1 MVKKQKFNNQVWLLA
16 TGRLLSQ
23 IGTGFTL
30 FYAPLFFVNQVGL
43 SPTLVGLGLSSASIS
58 GVIGRFLGGS
68 FCDSPQWGR
77 RRTLLLSALVSAV
90 ASVILALTYNF
101 STLVV
106 GNLLLGLGV
115 GLYWPATEAA
125 VADLTTIEQRNEAFA
140 VTRLADSLGL
150 SIGVVLGGALISL
163 GGNYRTLFLIDGIS
177 YLVFFALVYKVIKE
191 TYNFLEAPSR
201 GNNNWLIA
209 LRDRNLIIYISVN
222 ILFTTYIAQI
232 QSTLPLYFRNFITS
246 GEFSTNI
253 ISLLFSWHIVCA
265 VLFQIPIVRLLNS
278 YSRTH
283 NLMLSMLLWCLGFG
297 LVWLTGIVKF
307 NALFCAFLALGIFA
321 IAIVSYTPSASALV
335 VDLSPDNL
343 RGIYLSLNSQCWA
356 IGYFIGPALGGW
368 VLDQS
373 QFFVHSFWLAMAVSV
388 ILGIFILHI
397 LEQRLKKRVLSDGI

>member
-16 TGRLLSQ
+16 TGRFLSQ

-43 SPTLVGLGLSSASIS
+43 SPTLVGVGLSSASIS
-58 GVIGRFLGGS
+58 GVVGRFLGGS

-77 RRTLLLSALVSAV
+77 RRTLLLSALISAV

-101 STLVV
+101 LTLVI

-115 GLYWPATEAA
+115 GLYWPATEAV
-125 VADLTTIEQRNEAFA
+125 VADLTTREQRNEAFA

-150 SIGVVLGGALISL
+150 SIGIVLGGALISL
-163 GGNYRTLFLIDGIS
+163 GGNYRILFLIDGIS
-177 YLVFFALVYKVIKE
+177 FLVFFALVYKVIKE
-191 TYNFLEAPSR
+191 TYSFFQVPIQ
-201 GNNNWLIA
+201 NNNKWSIA

-232 QSTLPLYFRNFITS
+232 QSTMPLYFSNFISS
-246 GEFSTNI
+246 GGFSTKV
-253 ISLLFSWHIVCA
+253 ISLLFTWHITWA
-265 VLFQIPIVRLLNS
+265 VLLQIPIMRLLNR

-283 NLMLSMLLWCLGFG
+283 NLMLSMLLWCLGFA
-297 LVWLTGIVKF
+297 LIWLTGIVKF

-356 IGYFIGPALGGW
+356 IGYFVGPALGGW

-373 QFFVHSFWLAMAVSV
+373 PFFVHSFWLAMAVSV
-388 ILGIFILHI
+388 VLGIFILHI
-397 LEQRLKKRVLSDGI
+397 LEQRLNQFTINN